1 MSQPKPHEPAIAE
14 SPHSEKKAREMHQ
27 LVATFERQLALLT
40 ELENE
45 LVACRAAFTGMD
57 IDKIYGHLAKQAMLC
72 EKLRE
77 AKAENAIAWHAA
89 SQIVRLP
96 AEGMDIA
103 ALIKSLEPS
112 LANRLRQ
119 ILTKLALAE
128 GNVRHLNRVHRVYI
142 EGSSRTLDTLSNAL
156 ASVPATYNASLR
168 PPGRKTHS

>member
-1 MSQPKPHEPAIAE
+1 MTHDTITQETALPAA
-14 SPHSEKKAREMHQ
+14 SEMDC
-27 LVATFERQLALLT
+27 LVSTFERQLALLL

-89 SQIVRLP
+89 SQLVRIP
-96 AEGMDIA
+96 AENMDLPS
-103 ALIKSLEPS
+103 LINTLEPA
-112 LANRLRQ
+112 LARRLRE

-128 GNVRHLNRVHRVYI
+128 GNVRHLNHVHRVYI
-142 EGSSRTLDTLSNAL
+142 EGSNRTLNILSNAL
-156 ASVPATYNASLR
+156 ASISPTYNAALR
-168 PPGRKTHS
+168 PRRKS